1 MKFLIWF
8 LLVAGVAVAVPLA
21 ISHGNGYV
29 LLVQPPYRIELSTS
43 LFLLLAVL
51 LFLALH
57 AGLRLVTYTLQL
69 PEKVRKFKR
78 ANREQAATEVLIDAI
93 SAFAEGRF
101 GKAEKAAAHAL
112 ELGANALIGTLLA
125 ARAAHK
131 LKNYERRDFYL
142 AEAERLAPD
151 ATTARLLCQAELLI
165 DQRRFADVLVT
176 LRQLD
181 KGDAKHL
188 PAMQLEAKVRRQL
201 SDWEQMLPLIT
212 QLEKRAGIEP
222 LLAQQWKL
230 EAHLGLLNRKAG
242 ELNTLKTYWQNVP
255 ETDRLDPRIALAA
268 ARHFVKSGDGT
279 SAVQIVEMSLTKQW
293 NTALAE
299 YYGECESKEPV
310 KQMQQAEYWLT
321 EHHHDAGL
329 LLSLAK
335 LCIRA
340 ELWGKALNYLEASIS
355 VHPSSAAYLA
365 LAQIM
370 EKQGRERD
378 AFKNYRL
385 SLECKMAECH

>member
-1 MKFLIWF
+1 MKLLVWV
-8 LLVAGVAVAVPLA
+8 LLVAGVAVAIPLVVG
-21 ISHGNGYV
+21 HGNGYV
-29 LLVQPPYRIELSTS
+29 LLVQPPYRVELSTS

-51 LFLALH
+51 LFLAIH
-57 AGLRLVTYTLQL
+57 ASLRLTTYTLQL
-69 PEKVRKFKR
+69 PDKVREFKR
-78 ANREQAATEVLIDAI
+78 AKRERTATAALMEAI
-93 SAFAEGRF
+93 AAFAEGRH
-101 GKAEKAAAHAL
+101 GKAEKMAAQAL
-112 ELGANALIGTLLA
+112 ELGADALIGTLLA

-142 AEAERLAPD
+142 AEAERLAPG
-151 ATTARLLCQAELLI
+151 AATARLLCQAELQV
-165 DQRRFADVLVT
+165 DQRHFADALVI

-181 KGDAKHL
+181 KNDAKHL
-188 PAMQLEAKVRRQL
+188 PAMLLEVKVRRQL

-230 EAHLGLLNRKAG
+230 EAYLGLLGRKAVD
-242 ELNTLKTYWQNVP
+242 LNALRGYWQTVP
-255 ETDRLDPRIALAA
+255 EADRLAPRIALAA
-268 ARHFVKSGDGT
+268 ARHFVKAGD
-279 SAVQIVEMSLTKQW
+279 SATAAQIIEMSLTKQW
-293 NTALAE
+293 DAALAE
-299 YYGECESKEPV
+299 YYGECEGKDATR
-310 KQMQQAEYWLT
+310 QMQQAEFWLT

-355 VHPSSAAYLA
+355 VHPTSAAYLA

>member
-1 MKFLIWF
+1 VTI
-8 LLVAGVAVAVPLA
+8 PLA
-21 ISHGNGYV
+21 IGHGNGYV

-57 AGLRLVTYTLQL
+57 AGLRLTTYTLHL
-69 PEKVRKFKR
+69 PDKVRAFKL
-78 ANREQAATEVLIDAI
+78 AKREQAAMEVLTEAI
-93 SAFAEGRF
+93 AAFAEGRY
-101 GKAEKAAAHAL
+101 GKAEKSAAHAL
-112 ELGANALIGTLLA
+112 ELGADTLIGSLIA

-131 LKNYERRDFYL
+131 LKNYDRRDFYL

-165 DQRRFADVLVT
+165 DQRRFADALIT

-181 KGDAKHL
+181 RSDAKHL
-188 PAMQLEAKVRRQL
+188 PAMQLEVKVRRQL
-201 SDWEQMLPLIT
+201 SDWEQMLPLIA

-230 EAHLGLLNRKAG
+230 EAHLGLLGRKAG
-242 ELNTLKTYWQNVP
+242 ELNSLKIYWQNVL
-255 ETDRLDPRIALAA
+255 EADRLDPRIALAA
-268 ARHFVKSGDGT
+268 AKHFVRSGEGA
-279 SAVQIVEMSLTKQW
+279 SAAQIVEMSLTKQW
-293 NTALAE
+293 DAALAE
-299 YYGECESKEPV
+299 YYGVCEGKDPAR
-310 KQMQQAEYWLT
+310 QMQQAEFWLT

-329 LLSLAK
+329 LFSLAK

-340 ELWGKALNYLEASIS
+340 ELWGKGLNYLEASIS
-355 VHPSSAAYLA
+355 VHPTSAAHLA

-378 AFKNYRL
+378 AFENYRL
-385 SLECKMAECH
+385 SLECKMAECG